1 MSTVSLVRVQDDQID
16 AAVHQAM
23 EQAGAGDVLFAGASV
38 LLKPNLV
45 KPSPSGSGRITDAR
59 IIEAVARVVLDY
71 SPSQVIV
78 GEGSSVGYD
87 IAGMI
92 DTYTA
97 MEESGTAEVARKFGL
112 AMVDLNHDQQVMV
125 QTPDAFVMPEFGV
138 AKTAYEADVIV
149 NLPVIK
155 THGRTG
161 ITCALKNMKGVLR
174 GAEKKRTHRSGL
186 DRAIVD
192 LNRGIRS
199 HLVVVDALVGLAG
212 THTRPEDR
220 VPLNCVACGRDP
232 IAVDTVCAAL
242 LGFEVNEIHH
252 LRLAGEAGLGVAD
265 LDQIEVLGTRIS
277 SVARRVQRYVEA
289 AKERFG
295 AATIIEKDM
304 CTGCMGEMES
314 TFLYLNRSGYSHR
327 LQDLTLILGMPDELP
342 PLEGTPVVIGKC
354 ARAYGDVGVYVPGC
368 PPHGLQITDGVCEA
382 LGLDKEH
389 VHAIIE
395 QLHDF

>member
-1 MSTVSLVRVQDDQID
+1 MSAVSIQKVEGDRIQTAVRI
-16 AAVHQAM
+16 AL
-23 EQAGAGDVLFAGASV
+23 EQVDGLGLITPGDTV

-45 KPSPSGSGRITDAR
+45 KPAPSGCGRITDAR
-59 IIEAVARVVLDY
+59 VTEAVARLVLDC
-71 SPSQVIV
+71 SPGRVVI

-87 IAGMI
+87 IAGMV

-97 MEESGTAEVARKFGL
+97 MEESGSADVARALGL
-112 AMVDLNHDQQVMV
+112 EMVDLNHDEQVTV
-125 QTPDAFVMPEFGV
+125 QAPDAYVMPEFGV
-138 AKTAYEADVIV
+138 ARTAYEADVIV

-174 GAEKKRTHRSGL
+174 GAEKKRTHRTGL

-192 LNRGIRS
+192 LNRVMKP

-220 VPLNCVACGRDP
+220 VPLNCVVAGRDAV
-232 IAVDTVCAAL
+232 AVDVVCAAM
-242 LGFEVNEIHH
+242 LGFDVDEIHH
-252 LRLAGEAGLGVAD
+252 LRLAGEAGLGVAE
-265 LDQIEVLGTRIS
+265 LEQIEVRGTPIS
-277 SVARRVQRYVEA
+277 AVARRVQRYVEA

-295 AATIIEKDM
+295 AATIVEKDM

-314 TFLYLNRSGYSHR
+314 TFLYLNRAGYSHR

-354 ARAYGDVGVYVPGC
+354 ARAYRDVGVYVPGC

-382 LGLDKEH
+382 LGLDEEH

>member
-1 MSTVSLVRVQDDQID
+1 
-16 AAVHQAM
+16 
-23 EQAGAGDVLFAGASV
+23 
-38 LLKPNLV
+38 
-45 KPSPSGSGRITDAR
+45 
-59 IIEAVARVVLDY
+59 
-71 SPSQVIV
+71 
-78 GEGSSVGYD
+78 
-87 IAGMI
+87 
-92 DTYTA
+92 
-97 MEESGTAEVARKFGL
+97 MEESGTADVARSLGL
-112 AMVDLNHDQQVMV
+112 EMIDLNHDEQVMV
-125 QTPDAFVMPEFGV
+125 QAPDAYVMGEFGV
-138 AKTAYEADVIV
+138 ARTAYEADVIV

-174 GAEKKRTHRSGL
+174 GAEKKRTHRTGL

-192 LNRGIRS
+192 LNRVMKP

-220 VPLNCVACGRDP
+220 VPLNCVVASCDAV
-232 IAVDTVCAAL
+232 AVDTVCAAM
-242 LGFEVNEIHH
+242 LGFEVDEIHH

-265 LDQIEVLGTRIS
+265 LDQIEVRGTPIA

-295 AATIIEKDM
+295 AATIVEKDM

-354 ARAYGDVGVYVPGC
+354 ARAYRDLGVYVPGC

-382 LGLDKEH
+382 LGLDAEH
-389 VHAIIE
+389 VHKIIE